1 MPSIG
6 APSQDPTRSDR
17 SDNNE
22 IKGNIMKSAVR
33 TGSAAAV
40 AALLALGPLH
50 ASADQ
55 FADTYGYVGASV
67 GNAKVKADPADVRF
81 SEWDTS
87 WKVFAGYMFN
97 ENIGAE
103 IGYHDMGSPD
113 DSGFEVS
120 ELTVFTT
127 QVIGV
132 LPLGQFDLFAKV
144 GLGYYDAEFEYA
156 TGSTPTR
163 NGIELASGFGAR
175 YNFGNF
181 AIRAEAEVIDVDFGD
196 LYNLSVGA
204 QYRF

>member
-1 MPSIG
+1 
-6 APSQDPTRSDR
+6 
-17 SDNNE
+17 
-22 IKGNIMKSAVR
+22 MKSAVKS
-33 TGSAAAV
+33 GSTAAGV
-40 AALLALGPLH
+40 ARLAIGSMQ

-67 GNAKVKADPADVRF
+67 GNAKVKADPADAQF

-87 WKVFAGYMFN
+87 WKVFGGYMFN

-113 DSGFEVS
+113 DQGNEVS
-120 ELTVFTT
+120 ELTAFTS

-144 GLGYYDAEFEYA
+144 GLAYYDAEFEFA
-156 TGSTPTR
+156 TGGTPTR
-163 NGIELASGFGAR
+163 NGIELASGFGGR

-181 AIRAEAEVIDVDFGD
+181 ALRAEAEVIDVEFGD
-196 LYNLSVGA
+196 LYNVSVGA

>member
-1 MPSIG
+1 LPHCWH
-6 APSQDPTRSDR
+6 
-17 SDNNE
+17 
-22 IKGNIMKSAVR
+22 SA
-33 TGSAAAV
+33 
-40 AALLALGPLH
+40 PLH

-120 ELTVFTT
+120 ELTAFTS

-144 GLGYYDAEFEYA
+144 GLAYYDAEFEYA
-156 TGSTPTR
+156 MVARPPGTASNWPAASAPGTTSATSRSARKPKSSTSISAICTTCPSAR
-163 NGIELASGFGAR
+163 NTASE
-175 YNFGNF
+175 
-181 AIRAEAEVIDVDFGD
+181 I
-196 LYNLSVGA
+196 
-204 QYRF
+204 